1 MLDILQPV
9 LTNIGVALVTALLS
23 VLGVFAIN
31 WIAKSKDYVIS
42 KIGQTNYDKA
52 LMIAK
57 GLYYVLEEQFANI
70 EKSGV
75 QKKAQMEN
83 YLLQLFPSLT
93 QIELD
98 AINKTV
104 CEEVKAAA
112 VAAGLTTTTTK
123 TIVTNDEAVP
133 DTTTTI
139 VETKE
144 IAVKTEPLS
153 SKDTQH
159 VVINPPQTQPVV
171 GNPVAETLIIEQP
184 ITENKIETPVV

>member
-1 MLDILQPV
+1 MLNALQPI
-9 LTNIGVALVTALLS
+9 LTNIGVALITALLS
-23 VLGVFAIN
+23 VLGVFVIN

-52 LMIAK
+52 MIIAK
-57 GLYYVLEEQFANI
+57 GLYYLLEEQFASV

-98 AINKTV
+98 SINKTV

-112 VAAGLTTTTTK
+112 VAAGLTSTTTTK
-123 TIVTNDEAVP
+123 TVFSNDEAV
-133 DTTTTI
+133 DKTTTI

-144 IAVKTEPLS
+144 VAVKTDVLLQNATPS
-153 SKDTQH
+153 VVQSQDVAQH
-159 VVINPPQTQPVV
+159 VVVDTPTVDQSVV
-171 GNPVAETLIIEQP
+171 VTGTESTVA
-184 ITENKIETPVV
+184 K

>member
-1 MLDILQPV
+1 MLNALQPI
-9 LTNIGVALVTALLS
+9 LTNIGVALITALLS
-23 VLGVFAIN
+23 VLGVFVIN

-52 LMIAK
+52 ILIAK
-57 GLYYVLEEQFANI
+57 GLYYLLEEQFASV

-104 CEEVKAAA
+104 CAEVKTAA
-112 VAAGLTTTTTK
+112 VAAGLTSTTTTK
-123 TIVTNDEAVP
+123 TVTTNDENLP
-133 DTTTTI
+133 DKTTTI

-144 IAVKTEPLS
+144 IAVKSDVLL
-153 SKDTQH
+153 
-159 VVINPPQTQPVV
+159 
-171 GNPVAETLIIEQP
+171 GNATTIIE
-184 ITENKIETPVV
+184 TVETPVVEQPVVEIKPESTVI

>member
-1 MLDILQPV
+1 MMNALQPI
-9 LTNIGVALVTALLS
+9 LTNIGVALVTAILS

-52 LMIAK
+52 MIIAK
-57 GLYYVLEEQFANI
+57 GLYYLLEEQFASV

-98 AINKTV
+98 SINKTV

-112 VAAGLTTTTTK
+112 VAAGLTSTTTTK
-123 TIVTNDEAVP
+123 TVFSNDEAV
-133 DTTTTI
+133 DKTTTI

-144 IAVKTEPLS
+144 VAVKTDVLLQNATPS
-153 SKDTQH
+153 VVQSQDVAQH
-159 VVINPPQTQPVV
+159 VVVDTPTVDQSVV
-171 GNPVAETLIIEQP
+171 VTGTESTVA
-184 ITENKIETPVV
+184 K

>member
-1 MLDILQPV
+1 MMNALQPV
-9 LTNIGVALVTALLS
+9 LINIGVALVTAILS

-52 LMIAK
+52 MIIAK
-57 GLYYVLEEQFANI
+57 GLYYLLEEQFASV

-98 AINKTV
+98 SINKTV

-112 VAAGLTTTTTK
+112 VAAGLTSTTTTK
-123 TIVTNDEAVP
+123 TVFSNDEAV
-133 DTTTTI
+133 DKTTTI

-144 IAVKTEPLS
+144 VAVKTDVLLQNTTPS
-153 SKDTQH
+153 VVQSQDVAQH
-159 VVINPPQTQPVV
+159 VVVDTPTVDQSVV
-171 GNPVAETLIIEQP
+171 VTGMESTVA
-184 ITENKIETPVV
+184 K

>member
-1 MLDILQPV
+1 MMNALQPV
-9 LTNIGVALVTALLS
+9 LTNIGVALVTAILS

-31 WIAKSKDYVIS
+31 WISKSKDYVIS

-52 LMIAK
+52 MIIAK
-57 GLYYVLEEQFANI
+57 GLYYLLEEQFASV

-98 AINKTV
+98 SINKTV

-112 VAAGLTTTTTK
+112 VAAGLTSTTTTK
-123 TIVTNDEAVP
+123 TVFSNDEAV
-133 DTTTTI
+133 DKTTTI

-144 IAVKTEPLS
+144 VAVKTDVLLQNATPS
-153 SKDTQH
+153 VVQSQDVAQH
-159 VVINPPQTQPVV
+159 VVVDTPTVDQSVV
-171 GNPVAETLIIEQP
+171 VTGTESTVA
-184 ITENKIETPVV
+184 K